1 MELNLEAL
9 GITKEEVQNRVI
21 DRLVEHALDDSYLDW
36 DDESGDEPSERKR
49 PSKFAAKLHDKVQE
63 RVDAAVAEIAEK
75 HILPNAAQY
84 IENVTFQPT
93 NRWGEKQEK
102 AKTFREYL
110 AERAENYL
118 TEPVDFDG
126 QTEAE
131 RRRNGASF
139 SKAQTRITSMVHKH
153 LHYEIERIMKEAVQ
167 TANSAIAKGIQE
179 SVKIKLEEIVSGL
192 KVSVQTK

>member
-1 MELNLEAL
+1 MSELTLEAL
-9 GITKEEVQNRVI
+9 GITKEELQSRVI
-21 DRLVEHALDDSYLDW
+21 DRLVQHALNDSYIDW
-36 DDESGDEPSERKR
+36 DDDGEGSEVKR
-49 PSKFAAKLHDKVQE
+49 PSKFANKLRDEVQA

-118 TEPVDFDG
+118 TEEVNYEG
-126 QTEAE
+126 KSRAE
-131 RRRNGASF
+131 CGSYSF
-139 SKAQTRITSMVHKH
+139 TKSQSRITHMVHKH
-153 LHYEIERIMKEAVQ
+153 LHYQIERIMTDAVK

-179 SVKIKLEEIVSGL
+179 TVKIKLEEIVGGL
-192 KVSVQTK
+192 KVAVTTK